1 MCQPEQTYPLLRL
14 FSCLFPTHPS
24 RLSYQFISPSPPMRR
39 VISSMRSIGNG
50 GALSGRMAMLIS
62 FIHRCRLHNAAAVG
76 CTVARLNVNMQTG
89 QTVRAVVA
97 VIGSG
102 RLRRD
107 EPSADTAGKAVA
119 AGVCPV
125 ISLFKGFSFI
135 FSVHCDLLR

>member
-62 FIHRCRLHNAAAVG
+62 FIGLSSAAMRW
-76 CTVARLNVNMQTG
+76 TKARRSG
-89 QTVRAVVA
+89 
-97 VIGSG
+97 GSG
-102 RLRRD
+102 
-107 EPSADTAGKAVA
+107 E
-119 AGVCPV
+119 
-125 ISLFKGFSFI
+125 
-135 FSVHCDLLR
+135 